1 VNRDDQP
8 AKPAIA
14 AEMASVA
21 RAIRLAIFDVDG
33 VFTDGRIFFG
43 PQGEEVKVF
52 HVRDG
57 FGVKR
62 LAADGIELAII
73 SGRKSDAVAR
83 RMSELGIEH
92 VFQGDHD
99 KVPLFERLI
108 KTVGVTPEQVAYMGD
123 DLPDLPV
130 MELVGLPAAPANAD
144 PEVIAA
150 SKWVARQTGG
160 LGAVREFC
168 DFLLAARRG
177 GGD

>member
-1 VNRDDQP
+1 VSSDDHP
-8 AKPAIA
+8 TKPADA
-14 AEMASVA
+14 ADLGPVA
-21 RAIRLAIFDVDG
+21 KAIRLAIFDVDG

-43 PQGEEVKVF
+43 PRGEEVKVF

-57 FGVKR
+57 YGVKR
-62 LAADGIELAII
+62 LAGDGIELAII

-83 RMSELGIEH
+83 RMTELGIEH
-92 VFQGDHD
+92 IFQGDHD

-108 KTVGVTPEQVAYMGD
+108 DSVGVTPDQVAYMGD